1 MQAIPEE
8 DTKKKREREKKE
20 EEKGRKARVG
30 SRRVCLQAVELE
42 SVSLSL
48 GQYRRRDVMRL

>member
-8 DTKKKREREKKE
+8 DTKKREREKK